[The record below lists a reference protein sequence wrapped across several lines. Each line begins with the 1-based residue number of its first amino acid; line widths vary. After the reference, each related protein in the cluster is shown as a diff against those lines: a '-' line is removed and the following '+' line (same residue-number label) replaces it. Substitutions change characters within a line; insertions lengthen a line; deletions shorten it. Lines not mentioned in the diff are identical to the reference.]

1 MHYLKANKY
10 PDISTSNQDFI
21 FKFLN
26 INFCILWLYIT
37 DSGDLLLASC
47 AQDCFVRVW
56 RVSPTVDCVIGTQTD
71 GDEIKLKQKLFHV
84 SQRGIY

>member
-1 MHYLKANKY
+1 MHYLKANEY
-10 PDISTSNQDFI
+10 PDISTSTQDFI

-26 INFCILWLYIT
+26 LIFCILWLCIT

-56 RVSPTVDCVIGTQTD
+56 RVSQTVDSVIGTQTD

>member
-10 PDISTSNQDFI
+10 PDISTSTQDFI
-21 FKFLN
+21 FKFFNL
-26 INFCILWLYIT
+26 IFCILRLYIT

-56 RVSPTVDCVIGTQTD
+56 RVSQTVDSVIGTQTD